1 MMSADAHAQQNQL
14 ASPIMRDRE
23 ALKIEGGPLDPLT
36 AADGFGGFLSTIFVV
51 AAAGAVVF
59 GLLASGSGE
68 PLVLTLIAVLAM
80 LGMFLLFGIAAG
92 HIRIGARTPAG
103 DILKAAADA
112 MDEPCLIAKADG
124 AVLYWNPALDA
135 MFGRAEAGPLAALE
149 AAVGGDPEAAQ
160 ALFRLMRSAE
170 RGEMRRE
177 DVRLKPVPN
186 GRRPSWLRLTVR
198 PFPSPEGGSSEPSGH
213 PGRESGREA
222 NREAGRTS
230 GREILS
236 LWKISDISGDKA
248 REAQKIGN
256 LEAALSAFDTMP
268 AGFISVAGGGV
279 ITHINASFEHW
290 LGYARGVL
298 RSRTARLDD
307 LCGEDGSRLLAGLAT
322 AADADHRTVDLDLTR
337 QDGRILPLSL
347 FVEPAGLA
355 ASSGFSITA
364 INRAARGITG
374 RGGAHDIRVSQFFQS
389 APFGIATVDA
399 EGRIAS
405 CNAAFMRMVLD
416 GKPAH
421 DIHALEALCRN
432 AELSERSQISA
443 GLSEVLAGRGNVAPI
458 DITGGDQKQFS
469 RRVYLSPLAAV
480 AGQEAAAL
488 YVIDATEK
496 KALESRFAQAQ
507 KMEAVGKLAGGIAHD
522 FNNVLT
528 AIIGFSDLLLQT
540 HRPSD
545 PAYKDIK
552 NIQSAAYR
560 AAGLVANLL
569 GFSRKQTQQVS
580 MLNLSEFATDMTPV
594 LKTSLGEK
602 IEIKINSERD
612 LWYVRADRD
621 QIYNVVLNLAG
632 NARDAMPSGGKLTI
646 RTRNVSERE
655 SQKMGQTAGFTPGE
669 YVLIEVADTGTGMSP
684 EVMAKI
690 FEPFFTTKSI
700 GKGTGLGLASV
711 YGIVK
716 QSGGFIQP
724 ESEIGKGTT
733 FKVFLP
739 RYLPEDGDELDAA
752 PAKVAAKKEARAAD
766 LTGTGRVLLVED
778 EVDVRQF
785 AVRALKR
792 QGYQVLEAAD
802 GVEALEIMAANEGT
816 VDIVVSD
823 VVMPEMD
830 GPTLFKELR
839 RRNPSIKVIFVS
851 GYPNEAFRES
861 LGSDDF
867 AFLPK
872 PFSLPQL
879 AAKVKEELAK

>member
-1 MMSADAHAQQNQL
+1 MLSPNAHAEQNQL
-14 ASPIMRDRE
+14 VSLVMKDCE
-23 ALKIEGGPLDPLT
+23 ALKIEGGTLDSLT

-92 HIRIGARTPAG
+92 HVRIGARLPSG

-112 MDEPCLIAKADG
+112 SEEPFLIAKPDG
-124 AVLYWNPALDA
+124 AVLYWNPAVET
-135 MFGRAEAGPLAALE
+135 MFGRAEAGPLAAVE
-149 AAVGGDPEAAQ
+149 AAIGGDPDAAQ

-170 RGEMRRE
+170 RGEMRCE
-177 DVRLKPVPN
+177 DIRLKPAPH
-186 GRRPSWLRLTVR
+186 GRRPSWIRLTVR
-198 PFPSPEGGSSEPSGH
+198 PFPSPEANSKGAETQGSNMY
-213 PGRESGREA
+213 A
-222 NREAGRTS
+222 
-230 GREILS
+230 
-236 LWKISDISGDKA
+236 LWQVSDISSDKA

-256 LEAALSAFDTMP
+256 LEAALAAFDTMP
-268 AGFISVAGGGV
+268 AGFISVARDGT
-279 ITHINASFEHW
+279 ITHINASFEGW
-290 LGYARGVL
+290 LGYARGAL
-298 RSRTARLDD
+298 RSRGGRIAD
-307 LCGEDGSRLLAGLAT
+307 LAGDDGSRLLASLAT
-322 AADADHRTVDLDLTR
+322 APDLDNRTVDLDLTR
-337 QDGRILPLSL
+337 QDGRILPLTL
-347 FVEPAGLA
+347 YVEPSGQNADAGYT
-355 ASSGFSITA
+355 ITA
-364 INRAARGITG
+364 INRIARGIAS

-389 APFGIATVDA
+389 APFGIATLDA
-399 EGRIAS
+399 EGRVAG

-421 DIHALEALCRN
+421 DIHALDALCRN
-432 AELSERSQISA
+432 AESNERAQISA
-443 GLSEVLAGRGNVAPI
+443 GLGEVLAGRGNVQPI
-458 DITGGDQKQFS
+458 EITGGDQKQFS
-469 RRVYLSPLAAV
+469 RRIYMSPLAAIP
-480 AGQEAAAL
+480 GQEAAAL
-488 YVIDATEK
+488 YVIDATEQ

-545 PAYKDIK
+545 PAYKDIR
-552 NIQSAAYR
+552 NIQSAANR

-580 MLNLSEFATDMTPV
+580 ILNLSEVATDLTPI

-602 IEIKINSERD
+602 VELKIQSERD
-612 LWYVRADRD
+612 LWYVRADKS
-621 QIYNVVLNLAG
+621 QIDNVMINLSV
-632 NARDAMPSGGKLTI
+632 NARDAMTTGGKLTI
-646 RTRNVSERE
+646 RTRNVTERE
-655 SQKMGQTAGFTPGE
+655 SQKMSHSAGFTPGE
-669 YVLIEVADTGTGMSP
+669 YVLIEVEDTGTGMSP
-684 EVMAKI
+684 EVMTKI
-690 FEPFFTTKSI
+690 FEPFFTTKSV

-733 FKVFLP
+733 FKVYLP
-739 RYLPEDGDELDAA
+739 RYLPDADDDVEMA
-752 PAKVAAKKEARAAD
+752 PAKVAAKKEAKAVD

-778 EVDVRQF
+778 EVEVRQF

-802 GVEALEIMAANEGT
+802 GVEALEIMKANEGT

-839 RRNPSIKVIFVS
+839 ARNPAIKVIFVS
-851 GYPNEAFRES
+851 GYPNEAFRET
-861 LGSDDF
+861 LGTEDF